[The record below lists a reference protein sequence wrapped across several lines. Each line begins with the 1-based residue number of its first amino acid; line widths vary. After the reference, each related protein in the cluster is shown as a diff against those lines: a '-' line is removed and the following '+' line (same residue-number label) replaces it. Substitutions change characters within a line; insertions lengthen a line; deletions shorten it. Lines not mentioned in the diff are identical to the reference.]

1 MTRILDY
8 MGKDGSGRESPSSNE
23 DVLKGTTLRIYRF
36 MYKEGRPLGI
46 HEIQRALGLSS
57 ASIPQYHISKLIT
70 AGLVK
75 EESGGGGYYV
85 DRLVFENMIR
95 IRRSLI
101 PFQTTYT
108 IFFCTTFAILLT
120 VLRPTALSSLYVFS
134 LVINL
139 AAIVIFTSQ
148 VYRTLVKSN
157 SI

>member
-1 MTRILDY
+1 MS
-8 MGKDGSGRESPSSNE
+8 KNGSGSGSPGADD
-23 DVLKGTTLRIYRF
+23 DVLRGTTLRIYRF
-36 MYKEGRPLGI
+36 MYKEGRPMGL

-57 ASIPQYHISKLIT
+57 ASIPQYHINKLIS

-75 EESGGGGYYV
+75 EQESGGRYLV

-108 IFFCTTFAILLT
+108 IFFCTTLVILLT
-120 VLRPTALSSLYVFS
+120 LLRPGVLTSLFLFAVS
-134 LVINL
+134 INM
-139 AAIVIFTSQ
+139 AAIMIFASQ
-148 VYRTLVKSN
+148 AYRTLRKRN

>member
-1 MTRILDY
+1 MRKNGPAGT
-8 MGKDGSGRESPSSNE
+8 SPGE

-36 MYKEGRPLGI
+36 MYKEGRPMGL

-57 ASIPQYHISKLIT
+57 ASIPQYHINKLIT

-75 EESGGGGYYV
+75 EQEGGGGYYV

-108 IFFCTTFAILLT
+108 IFFTTTLLILLT
-120 VLRPTALSSLYVFS
+120 ILRPAVLTSLYLFS
-134 LVINL
+134 IVINV
-139 AAIVIFTSQ
+139 AAIVIFASQ
-148 VYRTLVKSN
+148 AYRTLAKS
-157 SI
+157 STI

>member
-1 MTRILDY
+1 
-8 MGKDGSGRESPSSNE
+8 MGKNGVGTGPSGTGD

-36 MYKEGRPLGI
+36 MYKEGRPMGL

-57 ASIPQYHISKLIT
+57 ASIPQYHINKLMA

-75 EESGGGGYYV
+75 EQEGGGGYYV

-108 IFFCTTFAILLT
+108 IFFCTTLIILLT
-120 VLRPTALSSLYVFS
+120 ILRPPTVTSLYLF
-134 LVINL
+134 
-139 AAIVIFTSQ
+139 AIVINVASIVIFASQ
-148 VYRTLVKSN
+148 SYRTLTKSG

>member
-1 MTRILDY
+1 MKKNGPERDSP
-8 MGKDGSGRESPSSNE
+8 KDE

-36 MYKEGRPLGI
+36 MYKEGRPMGL
-46 HEIQRALGLSS
+46 HEIQRGLKLSS
-57 ASIPQYHISKLIT
+57 ASIPQYHINKLIV

-75 EESGGGGYYV
+75 EQEGGGYYV

-108 IFFCTTFAILLT
+108 IFFTTTLVILLT
-120 VLRPTALSSLYVFS
+120 ILRPAVLTSLYLFS
-134 LVINL
+134 IVINL
-139 AAIVIFTSQ
+139 AAIVIFASQ
-148 VYRTLVKSN
+148 AYRTLAKSG

>member
-1 MTRILDY
+1 
-8 MGKDGSGRESPSSNE
+8 MGNKSPEDKRPAGDE

-36 MYKEGRPLGI
+36 MYKEGRPMGL

-57 ASIPQYHISKLIT
+57 ASIPQYHINKLVN

-75 EESGGGGYYV
+75 EQDGGGYYV

-108 IFFCTTFAILLT
+108 IFFSTTLIILLT
-120 VLRPTALSSLYVFS
+120 LLRPPIITSLYLFS
-134 LVINL
+134 LIVNS
-139 AAIVIFTSQ
+139 AAIVIFATQ
-148 VYRTLVKSN
+148 AYRTLTKSS

>member
-1 MTRILDY
+1 MRKT
-8 MGKDGSGRESPSSNE
+8 GSGSGSRGEDD
-23 DVLKGTTLRIYRF
+23 DVLRGTTLRIYRF
-36 MYKEGRPLGI
+36 MYKEGRPLGL

-57 ASIPQYHISKLIT
+57 ASIPQYHINKLIK

-75 EESGGGGYYV
+75 EQEGGGGYYV

-108 IFFCTTFAILLT
+108 IFFCTTLAILLT
-120 VLRPTALSSLYVFS
+120 ALRSQNLSSLF
-134 LVINL
+134 LFALAINV
-139 AAIVIFTSQ
+139 AAIAIFASQ
-148 VYRTLVKSN
+148 AYRTLRRRN

>member
-1 MTRILDY
+1 MR
-8 MGKDGSGRESPSSNE
+8 KNGSGSGSPGE
-23 DVLKGTTLRIYRF
+23 GDDDILRGTTLRIYRF
-36 MYKEGRPLGI
+36 MYREGRPLGL

-57 ASIPQYHISKLIT
+57 ASVPQYHVSKLIK

-75 EESGGGGYYV
+75 EEENGGGYYV

-108 IFFCTTFAILLT
+108 IFFCTTLVILLT
-120 VLRPTALSSLYVFS
+120 VLRPIALSSLF
-134 LVINL
+134 LFALAINL
-139 AAIVIFTSQ
+139 AAIVIFASQ
-148 VYRTLVKSN
+148 AYRTLRKRN

>member
-1 MTRILDY
+1 MS
-8 MGKDGSGRESPSSNE
+8 KNGSGGSPGTDD
-23 DVLKGTTLRIYRF
+23 DVLRGTTLRIYRF
-36 MYKEGRPLGI
+36 MYKEGRPMGL

-57 ASIPQYHISKLIT
+57 ASIPQYHINKLIS

-75 EESGGGGYYV
+75 EQESGGRYYV

-108 IFFCTTFAILLT
+108 IFFCTTLIILLT
-120 VLRPTALSSLYVFS
+120 LLRPGVLTSLFLFAVS
-134 LVINL
+134 INL
-139 AAIVIFTSQ
+139 AAILIFASQ
-148 VYRTLVKSN
+148 AYRTLRRRN

>member
-1 MTRILDY
+1 MR
-8 MGKDGSGRESPSSNE
+8 KNGSGSGSPGESE
-23 DVLKGTTLRIYRF
+23 DVLRGTTLRIYRF
-36 MYKEGRPLGI
+36 MYREGRPLGL

-57 ASIPQYHISKLIT
+57 ASIPQYHINKLIR

-75 EESGGGGYYV
+75 EEENGGGYYV

-108 IFFCTTFAILLT
+108 IFFFTTLVILLT
-120 VLRPTALSSLYVFS
+120 VLRPITLSSLF
-134 LVINL
+134 LFTLAINV
-139 AAIVIFTSQ
+139 AAIVIFASQ
-148 VYRTLVKSN
+148 AYRTLRKRN